1 MYALLKPI
9 IFRIQPENAHELTM
23 KLLQF
28 ACSIPGLSWVLK
40 RWYSVNS
47 KGLTVEVAGLE
58 FPNPVGLAAG
68 FDKDAQ
74 WLGEMATL
82 GFGFVEIGTIT
93 PVSQSGNPKPR
104 LFRLPSDEG
113 IINRMGF
120 NNGGME
126 SAVERLKQ
134 RPEGLLVGG
143 NIGKNKVT
151 SNADATLDYEKCFD
165 ALHPY
170 VDYFVV
176 NVSSPNTPGLR
187 ELQEK

>member
-28 ACSIPGLSWVLK
+28 ACSIPGLSCVLK

-126 SAVERLKQ
+126 SAV
-134 RPEGLLVGG
+134 
-143 NIGKNKVT
+143 
-151 SNADATLDYEKCFD
+151 
-165 ALHPY
+165 
-170 VDYFVV
+170 
-176 NVSSPNTPGLR
+176 
-187 ELQEK
+187 